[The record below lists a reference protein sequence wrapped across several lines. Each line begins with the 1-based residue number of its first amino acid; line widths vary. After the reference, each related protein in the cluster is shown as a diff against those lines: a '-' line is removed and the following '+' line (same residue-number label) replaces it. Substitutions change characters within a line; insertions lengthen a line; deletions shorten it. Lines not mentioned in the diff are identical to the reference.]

1 MAFMNRRN
9 ALLGWA
15 VWQVAKYKAKAALR
29 SEERDTGRSNRPVI
43 LAALAAVGAGLIFW
57 RKKSSEGPAPP
68 IE

>member
-1 MAFMNRRN
+1 MGIVNKRN
-9 ALLGWA
+9 AVLGWA

-29 SEERDTGRSNRPVI
+29 SEERDTGRPNTPVI
-43 LAALAAVGAGLIFW
+43 LATLAAVGAGLIFW